1 MVVLDV
7 FIPEFISIASNQV
20 LLRTTSRTL
29 PIFRLL
35 RSMSSLVAKIR
46 RFQIIMENLK
56 KRNCTKRDLMEKLSE
71 QGFEMSERTLDRDIE
86 ELRREFDADI
96 LYSRNHRAYVLEQE
110 SGQADRL
117 ERILELNQVVQAMQS
132 SLHLDAKFRDR
143 IQFEAHTMKGTELL
157 EDLMRFIRE
166 EREVDFD
173 HLNYQTGAIKPYAV
187 YPLLLKE
194 YSQRWYLYAWV
205 PELSDCRTFGLDRI
219 LHLKPGRDTFI
230 SDRYTDNFRMFEQ
243 VIGVNYS
250 DHAAPVE
257 VRLQCTQVQAS
268 YLESAP
274 WHKSMKRLADVG
286 EFAQFSL
293 NVIPNYELT
302 QKILSLSKQVEVLT
316 PVWYREQIKE
326 HLDDMTKLY

>member
-1 MVVLDV
+1 
-7 FIPEFISIASNQV
+7 
-20 LLRTTSRTL
+20 
-29 PIFRLL
+29 
-35 RSMSSLVAKIR
+35 MSSLVAKIR

-56 KRNCTKRDLMEKLSE
+56 KRNCSKRDLMEKLSE
-71 QGFEMSERTLDRDIE
+71 RGFEMSERTLDRDIE

-96 LYSRNHRAYVLEQE
+96 IYSRNHRAYVLEQE

-157 EDLMRFIRE
+157 EDLMRYIRE
-166 EREVDFD
+166 EKEVVFD
-173 HLNYQTGAIKPYAV
+173 HLNYQTGVIKPYAV

-194 YSQRWYLYAWV
+194 YAQRWYLYAWV
-205 PELSDCRTFGLDRI
+205 PDVEDCRTFGLDRI
-219 LHLKPGRDTFI
+219 LQLRPGRDSFI
-230 SDRYTDNFRMFEQ
+230 SDRYTDNFQLFEQ

-257 VRLQCTQVQAS
+257 LILQCTQVQAS

-274 WHKSMKRLADVG
+274 WHKSMKRLPDVG
-286 EFAQFSL
+286 DFARFSL
-293 NVIPNYELT
+293 KVIPNYELT
-302 QKILSLSKQVEVLT
+302 QRILSLSNQVEVLE
-316 PVWYREQIKE
+316 PVWYRNELKK
-326 HLDDMTKLY
+326 HLSDMGSLYG